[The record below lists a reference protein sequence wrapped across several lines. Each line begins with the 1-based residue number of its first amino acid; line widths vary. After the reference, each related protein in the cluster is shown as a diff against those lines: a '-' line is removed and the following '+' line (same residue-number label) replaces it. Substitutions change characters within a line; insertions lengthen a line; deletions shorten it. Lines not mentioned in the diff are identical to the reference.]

1 MASNKAKRSIHLAQL
16 QAEHRESQNQKSKP
30 ERRSPNPETA
40 ASHASESRPAVA
52 MMPVKTHIYRAI
64 ADLNAGFEKVMQDIG
79 NLKQI
84 NFFRSDP
91 LTAMQDSIGVI
102 RAQANREFM
111 EVLSRREDA
120 NAAHFEAR
128 CREQGIAPPACVLV
142 QK

>member
-16 QAEHRESQNQKSKP
+16 QAEHREPQHRDPKP

-40 ASHASESRPAVA
+40 GNRAVA
-52 MMPVKTHIYRAI
+52 VMPVKTHIYRAI

-84 NFFRSDP
+84 NFFPSDP

-111 EVLSRREDA
+111 DVLSRREGA
-120 NAAHFEAR
+120 NATHFEAR
-128 CREQGIAPPACVLV
+128 CREQGIAPPACVLL

>member
-1 MASNKAKRSIHLAQL
+1 MASNKAKRSIHLAQP
-16 QAEHRESQNQKSKP
+16 QAQSKP

-40 ASHASESRPAVA
+40 ANRPVA
-52 MMPVKTHIYRAI
+52 LMPVKTHIYRAI
-64 ADLNAGFEKVMQDIG
+64 AELNAGFEKVMQDIG

-84 NFFRSDP
+84 NFFPSDP

-111 EVLSRREDA
+111 DVLSRREDA
-120 NAAHFEAR
+120 NATHFEAR
-128 CREQGIAPPACVLV
+128 CREQGIAPPACTLV

>member
-1 MASNKAKRSIHLAQL
+1 
-16 QAEHRESQNQKSKP
+16 
-30 ERRSPNPETA
+30 
-40 ASHASESRPAVA
+40 
-52 MMPVKTHIYRAI
+52 MPVKIHIYRAI
-64 ADLNAGFEKVMQDIG
+64 AELNAGFEKVMQDIG

-84 NFFRSDP
+84 NFFPSDP

-111 EVLSRREDA
+111 DVLRRREDA

-128 CREQGIAPPACVLV
+128 CREQGTAPPACALL